1 MKRINNIANLFHIL
15 KAFLQKNMTATSVY
29 LKFSNKKKNK
39 NKKKPNSKTLD
50 ELRTGQ
56 KLMKWNYKNDEKI
69 ILQKYNKERQTDRLI
84 N

>member
-1 MKRINNIANLFHIL
+1 MKRIDNIANLCHIL

-29 LKFSNKKKNK
+29 LKFSNKKK

-69 ILQKYNKERQTDRLI
+69 ILQKYNKERQTDD
-84 N
+84 